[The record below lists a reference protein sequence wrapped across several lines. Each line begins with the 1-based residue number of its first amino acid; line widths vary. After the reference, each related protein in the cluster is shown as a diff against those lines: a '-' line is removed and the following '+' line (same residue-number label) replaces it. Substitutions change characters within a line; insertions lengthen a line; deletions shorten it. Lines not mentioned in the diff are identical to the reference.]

1 MRNVRSEPARCGGY
15 LLRLFE
21 VVLQSDKAA
30 DINQVSSIIIVSI
43 CIIFS
48 INKSRLDKSLNIS
61 ALVRNILIV
70 KK

>member
-30 DINQVSSIIIVSI
+30 DINQVSSIIVSI